1 MNHSCAFSSSPL
13 LLSQQPVHHSSL
25 LSDLCCHTVL
35 FCFLFFTTLFH
46 FTIKLKS
53 APFFPTHNHY
63 LSTILKLMILHH
75 HLNSLCTWFILSHPS
90 LFLSSVNRGLWLQSN
105 PYQITLQL
113 IFKLHN
119 KTHKISIPVVLPHLC
134 CCITCIH
141 ASVVCK
147 GFFGRMPMYHAK
159 SERKTDR
166 LKVRQK
172 REGER

>member
-35 FCFLFFTTLFH
+35 FPILHLFTTLFH

-53 APFFPTHNHY
+53 APIFPTHNHY
-63 LSTILKLMILHH
+63 LSTILKLMILRH

-113 IFKLHN
+113 NFKLHN
-119 KTHKISIPVVLPHLC
+119 KTHKISIPAVLPPSLLLYNMHSCFC
-134 CCITCIH
+134 C
-141 ASVVCK
+141 V
-147 GFFGRMPMYHAK
+147 
-159 SERKTDR
+159 
-166 LKVRQK
+166 
-172 REGER
+172 